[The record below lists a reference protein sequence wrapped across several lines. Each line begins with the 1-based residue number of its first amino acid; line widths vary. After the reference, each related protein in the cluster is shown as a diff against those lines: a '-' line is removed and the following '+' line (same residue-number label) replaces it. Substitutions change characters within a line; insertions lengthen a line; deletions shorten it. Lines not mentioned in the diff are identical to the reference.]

1 MANCKDCLHY
11 EFCCTGKSGLPDYV
25 NCKYFKDRNRFV
37 ELPCKLGETFYT
49 IDRRSDKKQVRD
61 YFAEEITICVVRG
74 VENGRYTVLKN
85 CFDFKIKPLRKKII
99 TDMSNI
105 FLTYKEADKALKELK
120 NNET

>member
-1 MANCKDCLHY
+1 MASCKDCLCGDVCSIAEVMGENY
-11 EFCCTGKSGLPDYV
+11 CCPD
-25 NCKYFKDRNRFV
+25 CKDRNRFV
-37 ELPCKLGETFYT
+37 ELPCKLGERFYT

-105 FLTYKEADKALKELK
+105 FMTYREAEKALKERE
-120 NNET
+120 NNG